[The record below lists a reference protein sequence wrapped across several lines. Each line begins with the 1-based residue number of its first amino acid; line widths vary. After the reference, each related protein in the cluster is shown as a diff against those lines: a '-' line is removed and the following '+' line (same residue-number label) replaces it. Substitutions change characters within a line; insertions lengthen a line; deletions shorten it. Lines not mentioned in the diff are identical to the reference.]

1 MHPDFEDSELASE
14 LSPAGPFQ
22 DTRSKNPLSL
32 DAPSPE
38 AVALLPLQRPR
49 GAGALTHARTGPGCL
64 GEWLGRTAPETINRS
79 AHQRLDSALQLPT
92 RLERWPGPQRPAAL
106 PTAIGPRL

>member
-1 MHPDFEDSELASE
+1 MSLWKVSA
-14 LSPAGPFQ
+14 LSNFWGERDP
-22 DTRSKNPLSL
+22 
-32 DAPSPE
+32 PE

-79 AHQRLDSALQLPT
+79 AHQRLDSPVSLVMLLP
-92 RLERWPGPQRPAAL
+92 L
-106 PTAIGPRL
+106 